1 MLVSGVRRSDLLFV
15 DIVKC
20 VRFHNMK
27 FCDIRHSKSDLTSVT
42 IPS

>member
-1 MLVSGVRRSDLLFV
+1 MLVSGVRRSDLLFA

-27 FCDIRHSKSDLTSVT
+27 FRDIRHSKSNLTSVT
-42 IPS
+42 MPS